1 MIPCPTDAWPILHP
15 VQDCWGGDEF
25 LFDPSDWDN
34 HRIYT
39 ANPVANKEAYDDLDR
54 AFMDVWFACAHG
66 ERERE
71 DPELIELAN
80 LLGLPPTPHP
90 DRRPIKV
97 APEPVDPLRIWEMF
111 ENGVPD
117 GTPLALDRV
126 LGPYADRTL
135 DRRLH
140 RIAVEAFAFSPTAD
154 FGLPPM
160 KRWAGDVSRPT
171 PKIRAGMR
179 AIAHAPAMLWE
190 VLDTGECEA
199 LLPLSEPY
207 LPTGPVR
214 GVAEQL
220 PDARG
225 TELVARLYPDADG
238 NWNISGGLWVHAP
251 PLDALLERLELEHLR
266 LSRHE
271 RRLTWEDLLR
281 YRAELLYRLC
291 AIHTDLCEG

>member
-1 MIPCPTDAWPILHP
+1 MIPCPTDAWPLVHP
-15 VQDCWGGDEF
+15 VHDSWGGDEF
-25 LFDPSDWDN
+25 LFDPSNWEN

-39 ANPVANKEAYDDLDR
+39 SDPVADEEAYDALDR
-54 AFMDVWFACAHG
+54 AFMDIWFSCARG
-66 ERERE
+66 ERGRD
-71 DPELIELAN
+71 DPELVELAN
-80 LLGLPPTPHP
+80 RLGLPPTPHP
-90 DRRPIKV
+90 DRRPSKV
-97 APEPVDPLRIWEMF
+97 APEPMDPMRIWEMF

-171 PKIRAGMR
+171 PKVRAGMR

-190 VLDTGECEA
+190 VLETGEVEA

-207 LPTGPVR
+207 LPKGPVH
-214 GVAEQL
+214 GFAEQL
-220 PDARG
+220 PDAHG
-225 TELVARLYPDADG
+225 TEMVARLYPDAHG
-238 NWNISGGLWVHAP
+238 NWHISGGLWVNAP
-251 PLDALLERLELEHLR
+251 PLDALIDRLELEHLR

-291 AIHTDLCEG
+291 ATHTELCEG

>member
-1 MIPCPTDAWPILHP
+1 MIPCPTDAWPLVHP
-15 VQDCWGGDEF
+15 IHDSWGGDEF
-25 LFDPSDWDN
+25 LFDPSDWEN

-39 ANPVANKEAYDDLDR
+39 SDPVADEEAYDALDR
-54 AFMDVWFACAHG
+54 AFMDIWFSCARG
-66 ERERE
+66 ERGRD
-71 DPELIELAN
+71 DPELVELAN
-80 LLGLPPTPHP
+80 RLGLPPTPHP
-90 DRRPIKV
+90 DRRPSKV
-97 APEPVDPLRIWEMF
+97 APEPMDPMRIWEMF

-171 PKIRAGMR
+171 PKVRAGMR

-190 VLDTGECEA
+190 VLETGELEA

-207 LPTGPVR
+207 LPKGPVH
-214 GVAEQL
+214 GFAEQL
-220 PDARG
+220 PDAHG
-225 TELVARLYPDADG
+225 TEMVARLYPDAHG
-238 NWNISGGLWVHAP
+238 NWHISGGLWVNAP
-251 PLDALLERLELEHLR
+251 PLDALIDRLELEHLR

-291 AIHTDLCEG
+291 ATHTELCEG